1 MTIDQM
7 IAELSKLKGF
17 LGGETRVHIA
27 FQPKAPRT
35 AEIGTLVANHSK
47 DARPSV
53 IVAASDSGR
62 PAESSLIEAL
72 EW

>member
-7 IAELSKLKGF
+7 IVELSRMKIF
-17 LGGETRVHIA
+17 LGGDTRVHIA

-35 AEIGTLVANHSK
+35 AEIGTLVASCP
-47 DARPSV
+47 DAERPSV

-62 PAESSLIEAL
+62 PAESGLIEAL